1 MRYIYILFFIC
12 LFTSCNLNYL
22 DYNNKLYDL
31 LSSKN
36 LDQNFFLKNADV
48 LYKQKKYYEA
58 IKLYNLILKKF
69 DNLKLNIKNNIK
81 YKIAMS
87 YFFIK
92 KYNIAIL
99 HFIDLNKSL
108 NKSEKDLNKAEKALY
123 LSGYCYYL
131 LSPNY
136 YLDQKIT
143 YKALEIFELFKL
155 KYPKS
160 KYINIVNYLLNKL
173 NKKIEIKNFK
183 IAIYFY
189 KVNRYQEAIIFLKNF
204 IKDFP
209 YSSLKEEAFFYMI
222 ISQFKLSSNS
232 TNKIIKKK
240 LLEEANIM
248 YNKFIQDFPKSIYI
262 EKAYKIYKNENL

>member
-12 LFTSCNLNYL
+12 LFTSCNFNL

-31 LSSKN
+31 LSSPN
-36 LDQNFFLKNADV
+36 LNLYPNFFLKNAEV

-58 IKLYNLILKKF
+58 IKLYNLILNKF

-87 YFFIK
+87 YFFLK

-99 HFIDLNKSL
+99 HFIDL

-131 LSPNY
+131 LSPDY

-143 YKALEIFELFKL
+143 YKAIEIFEFFKL
-155 KYPKS
+155 KYPNS
-160 KYINIVNYLLNKL
+160 KYINIVNYLLNNL

-222 ISQFKLSSNS
+222 ISQFKLYSNS

-262 EKAYKIYKNENL
+262 EKAKKIYKNENL